1 VAHQQEELERLKAQI
16 RLERNLYEQQIQD
29 WQAQA
34 QQVRLQEQININ
46 QNGLNN

>member
-29 WQAQA
+29 WQAQ
-34 QQVRLQEQININ
+34 VRLQERININ